1 MDSKRT
7 HPEPSKDAAEPE
19 DSFNPRRR
27 SSLVGIR
34 WLQKPMRGL
43 KDIRFLPSLS
53 PLFTNHG
60 KLSAKFEVYQFV
72 VVVCEVIPSLLMLY
86 VLHKLEPL
94 VMLAEPNAS
103 NMDKIETMDNSTI
116 SNATMITSNT
126 SCQVPINSK

>member
-19 DSFNPRRR
+19 DTFNPRRR

-43 KDIRFLPSLS
+43 KDIRFLPSLTL
-53 PLFTNHG
+53 LFTNHG
-60 KLSAKFEVYQFV
+60 KLAAKFEVYQFF
-72 VVVCEVIPSLLMLY
+72 VVVCEVMPSLLMLY

-94 VMLAEPNAS
+94 VMLAQPNATD
-103 NMDKIETMDNSTI
+103 MDEIEAMVNSTI
-116 SNATMITSNT
+116 SNATLITSNT
-126 SCQVPINSK
+126 HAKFQ